1 MRTTIHA
8 ATLTTARLAPTTGT
22 TAGQQDHQCVH
33 NALYDAI
40 CMKCES
46 VCITKIF
53 GPYIGS

>member
-33 NALYDAI
+33 NALYDVI

-46 VCITKIF
+46 VCVTKIF
-53 GPYIGS
+53 GP

>member
-8 ATLTTARLAPTTGT
+8 AIPTTARLAPTTGT
-22 TAGQQDHQCVH
+22 TAGQRDHQCVH

-46 VCITKIF
+46 VCVTKIF
-53 GPYIGS
+53 GP